1 MKLLWYT
8 ELRSISETHT
18 GEDKR
23 RADDMI
29 PAYFRK
35 EPL

>member
-1 MKLLWYT
+1 MVYCAQ
-8 ELRSISETHT
+8 SHTHT
-18 GEDKR
+18 GEDRR